1 MKSKILPIILCSAG
15 VLCAA
20 PNTAWAQAVSAQ
32 KPVRFIVPFAAG
44 GAQDAIARYFAHKL
58 TTRANL
64 TVVVE
69 NKGGAGGVIAA
80 DQVAKSMPDGST
92 LLIAT
97 GGPITIAP
105 HLQPKLPYDPKRD
118 FVPLAILADTPMT
131 LAVRTQSRYTTMAEL
146 IRDAKVRSAPLS
158 FASNGTGSISHLVG
172 ELFAQRVGVPILP
185 VPYRGAGPAMTDLM
199 GGQVEVMVASS
210 ASIDPAVK
218 MGTAR
223 VLGSFT
229 SKRIPTLGGAPTVN
243 ESAGLSGLE
252 VPVWVGIMAPAKT
265 PSARLESLAHE
276 LQAICKLPETQEMFI
291 GLGALPSCGGP
302 AELEKVVAEDFDR
315 WGQVIRRSNIKVN

>member
-1 MKSKILPIILCSAG
+1 MKSNVFSVILCSAG
-15 VLCAA
+15 LLCAT
-20 PNTAWAQAVSAQ
+20 PSVTWAQVVSTS

-44 GAQDAIARYFAHKL
+44 GAQDAIGRYFAHKL
-58 TTRANL
+58 TTRAGM

-80 DQVAKSMPDGST
+80 DQVAKSTPDGTT

-97 GGPITIAP
+97 GSPITIAP

-131 LAVRTQSRYTTMAEL
+131 LAVRSQSRYTTMAEL
-146 IRDAKVRSAPLS
+146 IRDAKTRSAPLS
-158 FASNGTGSISHLVG
+158 FASNGTGTISHLVG

-229 SKRIPTLGGAPTVN
+229 AKRLPTLGGAPTVN
-243 ESAGLSGLE
+243 ESAGMSGLE
-252 VPVWVGIMAPAKT
+252 VPVWVGVMAPAKT
-265 PSARLESLAHE
+265 PAARIAHLTQE
-276 LQAICKLPETQEMFI
+276 LQAICKLPETQEMFL

-302 AELEKVVAEDFDR
+302 ADLEKVVAEDFDR
-315 WGQVIRRSNIKVN
+315 WSRVIRQSNIKVN